1 MIDVK
6 TGTEKTPTGGPYVKP
21 MSVIL
26 SEKVFEDYKR
36 GDRGNWAAH
45 VREDREFVDSVQW
58 KDRDKKVQESKGKP
72 ANSINVVKPGIEQIV
87 NQLVANS
94 PRFMSFGGE
103 KSDVTTASYVSDL
116 MSYSWY
122 KSYGDLKLKAAAKD
136 FEITGMMA
144 MMVYIDPNADFGK
157 GEILITDIDPDLL
170 YVSPHCKDPMTED
183 SPHKLIVQ
191 KYSGEEIQMN
201 GWLTINELG
210 KAARMEDTDEPSSE
224 RTADI
229 GQVMYTDDVYEDT
242 YRVIDRYTKV
252 LKPFFRVFDTQ
263 SKSFFEKLLT
273 EDEYIEFSL
282 QPAFIKISQNGLDY
296 AVREDEVRNVQKI
309 FDKTGGTFHLMMG
322 EQGPQVMAGEEHVGA
337 ILGSTTKLEQVTIA
351 ELLQNEVLKIESVML
366 PRIQRV
372 LSVGGVLV
380 TDTILPISE
389 HCIKTQMLYHNRNPY
404 PYGDVRLVKPLQET
418 LNKLNS
424 LVLTNATMATGPK
437 IIIGTNT
444 ADKVKLEKE
453 WTQVGLTV
461 IEIDLELPEAKP
473 IIVYP
478 GTLSNELYA
487 YMGSIRGDIERM
499 MGAYSFQ
506 DGDVANAPPTVG
518 GIAQMD
524 EFGNRKSAGKR
535 NDIEKMIDG
544 LGRVYLDYMPHVY
557 TERKVIQLLAP
568 NDVGEN
574 TVVFN
579 EWDEMAGKMLNDITV
594 GDYHLRM
601 ESGSMLPI
609 NRAVRRDYYLQLW
622 DKNVL
627 KDPSVIL
634 RESEIPH
641 VEEIIAKQDREAQQA
656 QALEQAEEAIKNL
669 KGQLQ
674 SKSRELISANEKVEV
689 EKTKQ
694 KMITSANKVEA
705 NVALTTARLRDL
717 EKKVK
722 EQLLSNTKTA
732 RSKVPQNGN

>member
-1 MIDVK
+1 MIDVN
-6 TGTEKTPTGGPYVKP
+6 TGKEKQVFGKGYEKP
-21 MSVIL
+21 ESVIL
-26 SEKVFEDYKR
+26 SEKIFREYSE
-36 GDRGNWAAH
+36 GDRGNWAKH
-45 VREDREFVDSVQW
+45 VKEDRDFYDSVQW
-58 KDRDKKVQESKGKP
+58 TVEDQKKLASKDKP
-72 ANSINVVKPGIEQIV
+72 ANSINVVKPGIGQIV

-103 KSDVTTASYVSDL
+103 RSDVTTASHVSDL

-122 KSYGDLKLKAAAKD
+122 KSTGDLKLKDAATD
-136 FEITGMMA
+136 FEVTGMMA
-144 MMVYIDPNADFGK
+144 MLVYVDPMADFGK

-170 YVSPHCKDPMTED
+170 YLSPHCKDPMTED

-191 KYSGEEIQMN
+191 YYIGEEIQMN
-201 GWLTINELG
+201 GWLTIEQLGNASQNE
-210 KAARMEDTDEPSSE
+210 DIDEASSSRWAGE
-224 RTADI
+224 
-229 GQVMYTDDVYEDT
+229 GQVQDVQDLRESK
-242 YRVIDRYTKV
+242 YRGIDRYTKV
-252 LKPFFRVFDTQ
+252 LRPFFRVFDTE
-263 SKSFFEKLLT
+263 SKSFFEDLLT
-273 EDEYIEFSL
+273 EDEYIEFTL
-282 QPAFIKISQNGLDY
+282 QPAFIKQSQNGLDY
-296 AVREDEVRNVQKI
+296 AVREDEVKNVQKI
-309 FDKTGGTFHLMMG
+309 FDKTGGTYHLMMS
-322 EQGPQVMAGEEHVGA
+322 EQGPQVMAGEEHEGSVP
-337 ILGSTTKLEQVTIA
+337 GSTTKLQEVTIA
-351 ELLQNEVLKIESVML
+351 ELLENEVLKIESIML

-372 LSVGGVLV
+372 LSIGGVLV
-380 TDTILPISE
+380 DDTILPISE
-389 HCIKTQMLYHNRNPY
+389 HPIKTQMLYHNRNPY

-424 LVLTNATMATGPK
+424 LILTNATMATGPK

-444 ADKVKLEKE
+444 ADRVKLEKE

-461 IEIDLELPEAKP
+461 IEIDLELPGAQP

-478 GTLSNELYA
+478 GQLSNELYA

-499 MGAYSFQ
+499 IGAYSFQ

-535 NDIEKMIDG
+535 KDIEKMIDG
-544 LGRVYLDYMPHVY
+544 LGRVYLEYMPHIY

-579 EWDEMAGKMLNDITV
+579 EWDKEAGKMLNDITV
-594 GDYHLRM
+594 GSYGLRV

-609 NRAVRRDYYLQLW
+609 NRAVRKDYYLQLW
-622 DKNVL
+622 REGVL

-641 VEEIIAKQDREAQQA
+641 VEEIIAKQDRETQQA
-656 QALEQAEEAIKNL
+656 QLIEQASEEIKDL
-669 KGQLQ
+669 KGSLQ
-674 SKSRELISANEKVEV
+674 RKTAEVIHLGEKLEV

-694 KMITSANKVEA
+694 KLITMANKAEA
-705 NVALTTARLRDL
+705 DVTVAKARVGDA
-717 EKKVK
+717 VK
-722 EQLLSNTKTA
+722 EAK
-732 RSKVPQNGN
+732 SKAKSETVN